1 MFIVLLHFTYRKNNN
16 FQPKRIKIVAKF
28 HKTSDFTFFVLQT
41 TESDR

>member
-16 FQPKRIKIVAKF
+16 FKPNRIKIVSKY
-28 HKTSDFTFFVLQT
+28 HKTSDLSFFVLQT